1 MLFWLDKDVA
11 LVCAL
16 EGAEGCAMLRTLRT
30 LKRQEDR
37 DKCFLEEVKM
47 IGS

>member
-1 MLFWLDKDVA
+1 MDKDVG

-16 EGAEGCAMLRTLRT
+16 EGAEGYAMLRTLRT
-30 LKRQEDR
+30 LKREENR
-37 DKCFLEEVKM
+37 DECFLEEVNM

>member
-1 MLFWLDKDVA
+1 MD

-16 EGAEGCAMLRTLRT
+16 EGAEGCAMLRT

-37 DKCFLEEVKM
+37 DKCFLEEVEM

>member
-1 MLFWLDKDVA
+1 MNKDVG

-30 LKRQEDR
+30 LKRQRRIETSV
-37 DKCFLEEVKM
+37 FLKR
-47 IGS
+47 ST